1 MVGTNGRSELWTP
14 RYSYSEADYLADV
27 SKGTSKRWLEG
38 YEYLRDGRPVVM
50 PAVTPHVTQT
60 GPLSF
65 IDLVEVAA
73 IGRLKEF
80 GFSLQRIRR
89 VVLDCQARFEVVRPL
104 PTLTFKVGG
113 RDAFVM
119 DTGVLVAVGGRH
131 RGERAWDEVLGPFL
145 NELDYD
151 AGLARRWWPLG
162 KNHIIVVDPAYAY
175 GLPVVAG
182 SGVRTEIVSERV
194 QAGDLPDEIA
204 RDFNLTSEEVG
215 RALQFELKRAA

>member
-1 MVGTNGRSELWTP
+1 MVGTSGRSELWTP

-27 SKGTSKRWLEG
+27 SKGTSKRWLRG
-38 YEYLRDGRPVVM
+38 YEYQRDGSAFVM
-50 PAVTPHVTQT
+50 PAVTPHVAVE
-60 GPLSF
+60 GALSF

-80 GFSLQRIRR
+80 GFSLQGIRR
-89 VVLDCQARFEVVRPL
+89 IVLDSKAHFEVERPL
-104 PTLTFKVGG
+104 STRIFKVGG
-113 RDAFVM
+113 REAFVM
-119 DTGVLVAVGGRH
+119 DGGVLVAVGDRN
-131 RGERAWDEVLGPFL
+131 RGKQAWDQVLGPFL
-145 NELDYD
+145 DELDYD
-151 AGLARRWWPLG
+151 VGLARRWWPLG
-162 KNHIIVVDPAYAY
+162 KSHTVVVDPDYGY
-175 GLPVVAG
+175 GLPVIAG